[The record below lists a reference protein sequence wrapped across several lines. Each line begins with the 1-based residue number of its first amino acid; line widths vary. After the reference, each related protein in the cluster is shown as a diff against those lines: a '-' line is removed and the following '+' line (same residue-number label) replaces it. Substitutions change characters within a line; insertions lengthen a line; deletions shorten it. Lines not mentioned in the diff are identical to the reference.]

1 MDALILVTMAL
12 LRAGNV
18 TCYIFICRMYI
29 ENLLLFIK
37 QMRLFL
43 PPMNGHVSFVEQR
56 GWEKQLIFFFK
67 LEQTGFLQD
76 ISPVFCFVF
85 FFFII

>member
-1 MDALILVTMAL
+1 
-12 LRAGNV
+12 
-18 TCYIFICRMYI
+18 MYI

-56 GWEKQLIFFFK
+56 GWEKQLIFFLSLNRLDFYK
-67 LEQTGFLQD
+67 TYRQCFVLF
-76 ISPVFCFVF
+76 FVF
-85 FFFII
+85 FPSFISTLI